1 MTTIKPL
8 LKVDSVGIQF
18 GGLKALSDLNIEL
31 YPGELVGLIGPNGA
45 GKTTFFNLLTGVY
58 LPTQGSISLNGANLR
73 KLPPYKINQM
83 GISRTFQNIRL
94 FGDMSVIDNVK
105 VAYHS
110 LAKHTILSSIVRF
123 PTFFKGEKEMEEKA
137 IEFLKIFNLHLYRN
151 ELAKNLPY
159 GQQRRL
165 EIARALAANPTL
177 LLLDEPAAGMN
188 PQETHELMN
197 MISFIREQFQLTVLL
212 IEHDMSLVM
221 GVCERIYV
229 LDHGQL
235 IAQGRPEEIR
245 NNPKVIEAYLGEE
258 VTS

>member
-1 MTTIKPL
+1 MTTNKPL

-18 GGLKALSDLNIEL
+18 GGLKAVSGVNMEIHH
-31 YPGELVGLIGPNGA
+31 GELIGLIGPNGA

-58 LPTQGSISLNGANLR
+58 IPTEGSIFLKGESLR
-73 KLPPYKINQM
+73 KLPPYKINQK

-94 FGDMSVIDNVK
+94 FGDLSVIDNVK

-110 LAKHTILSSIVRF
+110 LSKHSIFSSIFRL
-123 PTFFKGEKEMEEKA
+123 PNHMKGEMVIEEKA
-137 IEFLKIFNLHLYRN
+137 LEFLKIFNLDIFKD

-165 EIARALAANPTL
+165 EIARALAAKPQL

-188 PQETHELMN
+188 PQETQELMKL
-197 MISFIREQFQLTVLL
+197 IAFIREKFDLTVLL

-235 IAQGRPEEIR
+235 IAHGKPEEIR

-258 VTS
+258 VS